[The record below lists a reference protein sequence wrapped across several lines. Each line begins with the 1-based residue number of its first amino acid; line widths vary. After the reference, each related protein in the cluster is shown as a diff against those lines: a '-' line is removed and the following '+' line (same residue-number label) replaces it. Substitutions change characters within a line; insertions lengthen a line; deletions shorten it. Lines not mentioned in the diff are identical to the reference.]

1 MFVIGVQLLS
11 QYDDNDILQFVLKR
25 LANEPIQVLPIY
37 QRLQYIVVWLI
48 ISSSGVSIT

>member
-25 LANEPIQVLPIY
+25 LANEPIQVLY
-37 QRLQYIVVWLI
+37 TN
-48 ISSSGVSIT
+48 ISETSYMNHN